1 MFIFEALYSRL
12 FLLRIFGLLKYLREL
27 KLPIQLK
34 IFIKSVMNFSS
45 YVVPGFIIFVIFA
58 LVVNLIALDTISAD
72 HYISVLA
79 ESAKIDLYPFYM
91 IASSQ
96 IFFSTGWSA
105 VRSYQPLGDAPDY
118 GGTFAFGF
126 YIFHFAGSHRKVY
139 SRKLLLVSFHLH
151 LL

>member
-1 MFIFEALYSRL
+1 MQTEMFIFEALYSRL

-34 IFIKSVMNFSS
+34 IFIKTVMNFSG
-45 YVVPGFIIFVIFA
+45 YVVSGFIIFVIFA
-58 LVVNLIALDTISAD
+58 LVVNLIALDTISTD

-79 ESAKIDLYPFYM
+79 ESAKIDLYPLYM

-105 VRSYQPLGDAPDY
+105 VGSYQP
-118 GGTFAFGF
+118 
-126 YIFHFAGSHRKVY
+126 
-139 SRKLLLVSFHLH
+139 
-151 LL
+151 